1 MYGTDVSASK
11 VHELAIKSQKFVA
24 KYYKW
29 LEFII
34 SCTMI
39 FLNRP
44 KMQYAQA

>member
-1 MYGTDVSASK
+1 M
-11 VHELAIKSQKFVA
+11 VHMSVHLEYIVLAIKSQKFVA